1 MTVTIRVR
9 VGSLTSDAEALLTSL
24 ASQTLGQPVTV
35 TVSPDAPLSF
45 GGTADNRFPPLWTF
59 APTAESPARITRR
72 ARWTGPDLPD
82 GVAEALDGIPCD
94 AGADHGAD
102 WTAWANDFAGADFI
116 LTDQVDLAA
125 LANGMLKPALLLGQ
139 IDRADEIATLPFT
152 WSATSVTL
160 ARRFAGY
167 DRNAA
172 MPDLL
177 NWKRQIRLRLDAA
190 LWAEG

>member
-9 VGSLTSDAEALLTSL
+9 VRSLPSDGEALLTSL
-24 ASQTLGQPVTV
+24 ASQILGQPVTV
-35 TVSPDAPLSF
+35 TVSPDASLSF
-45 GGTADNRFPPLWTF
+45 GGEADNRFPPLWTF
-59 APTAESPARITRR
+59 APTAESPSRRTRR
-72 ARWTGPDLPD
+72 ARWTGPDVPEGIALALA
-82 GVAEALDGIPCD
+82 GVPCD

-102 WTAWANDFAGADFI
+102 WSAWAADFTEADLI
-116 LTDQVDLAA
+116 ITDRVDLAA

-139 IDRADEIATLPFT
+139 IDQSDAIATLPFT
-152 WSATSVTL
+152 WSATPATL

-167 DRNAA
+167 DRNAT

-177 NWKRQIRLRLDAA
+177 NWKRLTRRQLDAT